1 MKNTALISSASTIAD
16 DESMTRLSGA
26 AVFDW
31 EVYYGALIRDIPL
44 LSEFEERE
52 LTRIVANHPN
62 TPEAKAALD
71 RLTESNLRLVVF
83 FARKAKGKGVD
94 LNDLVQEG
102 TLGLIKAIK
111 SFNPELGFRLAT
123 YAGQWIRQAMQRL
136 IANQG
141 KSLRAPVHVQDKL
154 RQIRVVTAAL
164 EQSLMRCPTD
174 EEVAQAV
181 SKRYGTMT
189 LEELDD
195 VMVHSPSLV
204 SLDQEIDDE
213 HTECLSDF
221 VADDGESPS
230 DVLHHEELHRALEV
244 YLDHLP
250 LRSRVVIER
259 VYGWNGEESQSL
271 TDIAKDLN
279 LSRER
284 VRQLH
289 NEALVILRDSAAN
302 DHLTDYLFH

>member
-1 MKNTALISSASTIAD
+1 MKNTALISSASTTVGD
-16 DESMTRLSGA
+16 DSMTRLSGA

-44 LSEFEERE
+44 LSELEERE

-111 SFNPELGFRLAT
+111 SFNPELGYRLAT

-164 EQSLMRCPTD
+164 EQSLMRTPTD

-181 SKRYGTMT
+181 SKRYEPMT

-195 VMVHSPSLV
+195 VRVHSPSLV

-213 HTECLSDF
+213 HSECLSDF

-230 DVLHHEELHRALEV
+230 EVLHHEELHRALEV
-244 YLDHLP
+244 YLDRLP
-250 LRSRVVIER
+250 PRSRVVIER

-289 NEALVILRDSAAN
+289 NEALGILREAAAN
-302 DHLTDYLFH
+302 DHLTDYLYH